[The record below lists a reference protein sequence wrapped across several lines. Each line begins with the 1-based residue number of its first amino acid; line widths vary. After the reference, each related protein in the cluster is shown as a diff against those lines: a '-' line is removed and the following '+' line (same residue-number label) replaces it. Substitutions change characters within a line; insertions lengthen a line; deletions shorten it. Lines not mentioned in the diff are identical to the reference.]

1 MSSTPSSNQLMQ
13 VSTQAIYDCQASIA
27 QLTQRKHLSKG
38 GDKLG
43 VDQTQQLLK
52 LMKSLV
58 DTKNQ
63 LSKEVEAK
71 RVSHLDSKIVNEM
84 ESAIENAILLPID
97 VKVSQI
103 YLSIFGLNTPL
114 WQVLREVQTLLQ
126 TVEFLKNPRGKRV
139 AKVSK
144 KNRERRKKPHEKD
157 SMGSHLTE
165 E

>member
-1 MSSTPSSNQLMQ
+1 MQ
-13 VSTQAIYDCQASIA
+13 ASTQAIYDCQSSIVKTA
-27 QLTQRKHLSKG
+27 KAPAAAKK

-43 VDQTQQLLK
+43 VDQTQLLLK

-63 LSKEVEAK
+63 LSKEVESK
-71 RVSHLDSKIVNEM
+71 RVSHLDPEIVSEM
-84 ESAIENAILLPID
+84 ESAIETAIVLPID

-103 YLSIFGLNTPL
+103 YVSMFGLNSPL

-139 AKVSK
+139 AKVTK

-157 SMGSHLTE
+157 SISSLITE

>member
-13 VSTQAIYDCQASIA
+13 ASTQAIYDCQSSIGKTA
-27 QLTQRKHLSKG
+27 TTSTAAKK
-38 GDKLG
+38 GDKLA
-43 VDQTQQLLK
+43 VDQTQMLLK

-71 RVSHLDSKIVNEM
+71 RVSHLDPQIVSEM
-84 ESAIENAILLPID
+84 ESAIETAILLPID

-103 YLSIFGLNTPL
+103 YISMFGLNSPL

-139 AKVSK
+139 AKATK
-144 KNRERRKKPHEKD
+144 KHRERRKKPHEKD
-157 SMGSHLTE
+157 TVSSSLTKE
-165 E
+165 